1 MSREN
6 IEALRDVY
14 EALAGG
20 DLDTVLAF
28 FATDTVWDDRKL
40 RPEGAI
46 HRGRDSMQAEMAAWF
61 ATWDNYSWTVEEM
74 IDADDRVVAIGRER
88 GVAKQSGVEIDHRV
102 ALVHAFRDG
111 LIVET
116 TVYGDPREALT
127 AVGLSR
133 A

>member
-6 IEALRDVY
+6 IEALTKTY
-14 EALAGG
+14 EALADG
-20 DLDTVLAF
+20 DVDTVLASYS
-28 FATDTVWDDRKL
+28 TDTVWDDRKL

-46 HRGRDSMQAEMAAWF
+46 HRGRDAMQTEMDAWF
-61 ATWDNYSWTVEEM
+61 ATWDNYTWTVEEM
-74 IDADDRVVAIGRER
+74 VDADDRVVAIGRER
-88 GVAKQSGVEIDHRV
+88 GVAKQSGVEIYHQV
-102 ALVHAFRDG
+102 ALVHTFCDG

-116 TVYGDPREALT
+116 TVYGDPGEALK